1 MANAGHAGANARVG
15 LIEGPLK
22 REAGGWESTCHEKLT
37 LSLLLLERTSKRLL
51 LGVEKRSSGAAEQ

>member
-51 LGVEKRSSGAAEQ
+51 LVA